1 MKVVYK
7 VCKVIKFIKFIK
19 FIKLKNMKK
28 TFLILFAIIILGAF
42 LRFYKLGE
50 LSFVADEFL
59 DMNSS
64 YAYAQTGTWQ
74 SWDFNRGVVNVENEF
89 APRDERAWPYK
100 IQVAKLFGF
109 FAPTE
114 EVARSISAV
123 WGILS
128 IILIFF
134 VAKYFTRKNSIGL
147 LSAFLFAISVSGII
161 FDRRLRMYAMFFPFF
176 LLFSWLTYKFF
187 EESYG
192 GKLRVF
198 KYVNEKIGVNL
209 KYILPMLLSG
219 SMSLKIHD
227 LTVSMVAIFTT
238 YVFIMTTKT
247 FLEKKTFIWNK
258 YSVTL
263 SVVLVAAAGIF
274 TFASEKIGM
283 YAAGIKFFN
292 DNFSYFSIVTS
303 DYSHP
308 LLALLFFVAGIYY
321 LAVHK
326 KLSKEGIWLAVSFLV
341 PLLMAVF
348 LWRRNAG
355 AQYIFFAQS
364 FAIILI
370 ASGVYGAAK
379 FFKNNLETFSAKKVY
394 FVTIALSL
402 MLLPNYAYF
411 FQENNAYSQTSAAEN
426 PNYRSIFTYFKKK
439 KIDGDVL
446 ITRNFRNYYWSGQNV
461 KVIDFGG
468 ELAEE
473 KFSLAQ
479 LTNVVNENK
488 TGWVILSDNDDRY
501 ISNEASVYM
510 QENMTKINDI
520 AVRGNVLVY
529 RWGM

>member
-1 MKVVYK
+1 
-7 VCKVIKFIKFIK
+7 
-19 FIKLKNMKK
+19 
-28 TFLILFAIIILGAF
+28 
-42 LRFYKLGE
+42 
-50 LSFVADEFL
+50 
-59 DMNSS
+59 
-64 YAYAQTGTWQ
+64 
-74 SWDFNRGVVNVENEF
+74 
-89 APRDERAWPYK
+89 
-100 IQVAKLFGF
+100 
-109 FAPTE
+109 
-114 EVARSISAV
+114 
-123 WGILS
+123 
-128 IILIFF
+128 
-134 VAKYFTRKNSIGL
+134 
-147 LSAFLFAISVSGII
+147 
-161 FDRRLRMYAMFFPFF
+161 
-176 LLFSWLTYKFF
+176 
-187 EESYG
+187 
-192 GKLRVF
+192 
-198 KYVNEKIGVNL
+198 
-209 KYILPMLLSG
+209 
-219 SMSLKIHD
+219 
-227 LTVSMVAIFTT
+227 
-238 YVFIMTTKT
+238 
-247 FLEKKTFIWNK
+247 
-258 YSVTL
+258 
-263 SVVLVAAAGIF
+263 
-274 TFASEKIGM
+274 
-283 YAAGIKFFN
+283 
-292 DNFSYFSIVTS
+292 
-303 DYSHP
+303 
-308 LLALLFFVAGIYY
+308 
-321 LAVHK
+321 
-326 KLSKEGIWLAVSFLV
+326 
-341 PLLMAVF
+341 MAVF